1 MVARPLSY
9 DYVTTATSAPTSI
22 QVRAC
27 YLLSTVTA
35 RNEWALNKNMENCQ
49 TIAAITTSRRIA
61 PSQEIRNLYLNMCRM
76 EDSGFASDF
85 ELDLQPGTQQV
96 TALAA
101 YFDCTFELP
110 LLRCVSCRSCLA
122 FMER

>member
-1 MVARPLSY
+1 
-9 DYVTTATSAPTSI
+9 
-22 QVRAC
+22 
-27 YLLSTVTA
+27 
-35 RNEWALNKNMENCQ
+35 MENCQ

-110 LLRCVSCRSCLA
+110 LLVRKWYEGDWSVDGKAVESSWSR
-122 FMER
+122 